1 MKRVCRYVPAELSL
15 IKREIGSLH
24 FPPLSL
30 ILLILRCL
38 GIRLFSPLEKET
50 ASVGEVDQK

>member
-1 MKRVCRYVPAELSL
+1 MKRVCRYVPAERSL

-30 ILLILRCL
+30 ILLILRRL
-38 GIRLFSPLEKET
+38 GIRRFSPLEKET
-50 ASVGEVDQK
+50 ARVGKVDQK